1 MLRQFMSF
9 SGYFLGLADSVF
21 SVVNQSASVSI
32 FSCAYSS
39 VSIWIIGEKLKG
51 FNKPQWPLRS
61 VLIRSV
67 GKYAYKF
74 GFISI
79 VITIAYFTL
88 ILLLV
93 EIAYF
98 FLSFSE
104 DISFADA
111 FVAGIHEFF
120 KVSSIV
126 MAKLFWGYGAG
137 VFISYILTLI
147 VIPRVELGPDL
158 HDVKKMIAG
167 FSRLKTFDPVDYFK
181 LDHGCFI
188 GLDKKAPIYIP
199 WLKIR
204 GTHIQVIGATGS
216 GKGVVMS
223 LITIQAVLSGEGLIW
238 MDPKFDRHSPRLL
251 KFAANHVG
259 KKYHFINLN
268 PNQPPQFNLL
278 AGASPSEIEELFVA
292 GFELIPIGTDGDFHK
307 GKDEDAA
314 VRASKIAAEHDLVS
328 IPELIN
334 LCLLDESITD
344 QENFWRKLNKLGD
357 LAVINTNSGI
367 NLPQAI
373 KDGDVIYIVGSTD
386 NQRVKMLQ
394 KMLLVRINQI
404 IKSQDRLNRSFNTCL
419 VLDEFKYLLS
429 PIALSS
435 LGVIRD
441 FNTHCILAHQ
451 SLGDLDSCAGISRAE
466 AEGVV
471 LDNTAIKIIYRL
483 GDSEYAEKLSKNSGK
498 KAVYLAQA
506 SKKIDE
512 VTPSEGSWIES
523 PTALIDL
530 DVFTHLPIPV
540 DGKNQAS
547 VGVLFGHGLAKIFH
561 VGHIAV
567 TGDLPLPVAAEKIE
581 IIKPDK
587 DLI

>member
-1 MLRQFMSF
+1 MVKM
-9 SGYFLGLADSVF
+9 
-21 SVVNQSASVSI
+21 
-32 FSCAYSS
+32 
-39 VSIWIIGEKLKG
+39 
-51 FNKPQWPLRS
+51 
-61 VLIRSV
+61 
-67 GKYAYKF
+67 
-74 GFISI
+74 
-79 VITIAYFTL
+79 
-88 ILLLV
+88 
-93 EIAYF
+93 
-98 FLSFSE
+98 
-104 DISFADA
+104 
-111 FVAGIHEFF
+111 
-120 KVSSIV
+120 
-126 MAKLFWGYGAG
+126 FWGYGIG
-137 VFISYILTLI
+137 VIVSYTLTLI
-147 VIPRVELGPDL
+147 VIPRVELGQGL
-158 HDVKKMIAG
+158 HDINKMIAG
-167 FSRLKTFDPVDYFK
+167 FSKLKIFDPVDYFK
-181 LDHGCFI
+181 LDQGCFV
-188 GLDKKAPIYIP
+188 GLDNKAPIYIP
-199 WLKIR
+199 WRKFR
-204 GTHIQVIGATGS
+204 EAHIQVIGATGS
-216 GKGVVMS
+216 GEGVVMS
-223 LITIQAVLSGEGLIW
+223 LMTIQAVLSGEGLIW
-238 MDPKFDRHSPRLL
+238 LDPKFDRYSPRLL
-251 KFAANHVG
+251 KLAAQHAG

-278 AGASPSEIEELFVA
+278 AGASSSEIEELFVA
-292 GFELIPIGTDGDFHK
+292 GFELAAIGTDGDFHK

-314 VRASKIAAEHDLVS
+314 IKASKIAVKYDSISIS

-334 LCLLDESITD
+334 LCLLDDSITS

-357 LAVINTNSGI
+357 LNVINTNSGI
-367 NLPQAI
+367 DLPQAI
-373 KDGDVIYIVGSTD
+373 KGGDVIYIVGSTD

-394 KMLLVRINQI
+394 KMLLVRVNQI
-404 IKSQDRLNRSFNTCL
+404 IKSQDRLSRSFSTCL
-419 VLDEFKYLLS
+419 VLDEFKFLLS

-451 SLGDLDSCAGISRAE
+451 SLGDLDSCAGITRAE

-523 PTALIDL
+523 PAALIDL

-567 TGDLPLPVAAEKIE
+567 TGDLPLPIAAEKIE
-581 IIKPDK
+581 IIKPEEG
-587 DLI
+587 LI

>member
-1 MLRQFMSF
+1 MSF
-9 SGYFLGLADSVF
+9 SGYFLSLADSALN
-21 SVVNQSASVSI
+21 VVNHKSSVSI
-32 FSCAYSS
+32 FSGAALS

-51 FNKPQWPLRS
+51 FSKPQWPLRS
-61 VLIRSV
+61 VLIRTV
-67 GKYAYKF
+67 GKYSYKI
-74 GFISI
+74 GFITM

-93 EIAYF
+93 EIGYF

-111 FVAGIHEFF
+111 FVAGVHEFL
-120 KVSSIV
+120 KVSSFGLVKI
-126 MAKLFWGYGAG
+126 FWGYGVG
-137 VFISYILTLI
+137 VVISYMLTLI
-147 VIPRVELGPDL
+147 VIPRVELGQGL
-158 HDVKKMIAG
+158 HDINKMIAG
-167 FSRLKTFDPVDYFK
+167 FSKLKTFDPVDYFK
-181 LDHGCFI
+181 LEQGCFI
-188 GLDKKAPIYIP
+188 GLDKKSPIYIP
-199 WLKIR
+199 WRKIKE
-204 GTHIQVIGATGS
+204 THIQVLGATGT

-223 LITIQAVLSGEGLIW
+223 LIAIQAVLSGEGLIW
-238 MDPKFDRHSPRLL
+238 LDPKFDRYSPRLL
-251 KFAANHVG
+251 KHAAKHVG

-268 PNQPPQFNLL
+268 PDQPPQFNLL

-292 GFELIPIGTDGDFHK
+292 GFELISIGTDGDFHK

-314 VRASKIAAEHDLVS
+314 VRVSKIAAEHES
-328 IPELIN
+328 ISLPELIN
-334 LCLLDESITD
+334 LCLLDQSITD

-435 LGVIRD
+435 LGVISD

-451 SLGDLDSCAGISRAE
+451 SLGDLDCCAGISRAE

-471 LDNTAIKIIYRL
+471 LDNTAIKIIYKL

-498 KAVYLAQA
+498 KAVYLAHA

-561 VGHIAV
+561 VGHISVA
-567 TGDLPLPVAAEKIE
+567 GDLPLPIAAEKID
-581 IIKPDK
+581 IIKPEE